1 MPERPSVIVVNSLV
15 SRGSVGGRASLF
27 ALERLG
33 FPVIFVPTV
42 LLPWHP
48 GHGPGTRVIPPDGL
62 SADITRVVD
71 DAGLGGIL
79 SGYFGNSYQIAGL
92 IGTVIRARRFGR
104 PLYLCDPVLG
114 DAGRFYVHHQTY
126 TSIRDDLVPFADIV
140 TPNRFEL
147 AFLAGQDVTRMAD
160 NADLVAAA
168 RSLGRP
174 EVVVTS
180 AFAGPGETGNL
191 LVTLHKAESV
201 AHRAVP
207 HEPPHGTGDL
217 LAALYL
223 GHRLGGAAPQEALVR
238 ATAATLRL
246 VELAAG
252 SAELPL
258 AAGQDAVFAPPANVR
273 IRRYGRWL
281 SRPGWPASTAAR
293 PAGRPSSG
301 GSTAAPR
308 RSLRSC

>member
-1 MPERPSVIVVNSLV
+1 MPEKPPVIVVNSLV
-15 SRGSVGGRASLF
+15 SRGSVGGRASVF

-33 FPVIFVPTV
+33 FPVVFLPTV

-48 GHGPGTRVIPPDGL
+48 GHGPGTRVIPPEGL
-62 SADITRVVD
+62 STDIGRAVD
-71 DAGLGGIL
+71 DARLGGIL

-114 DAGRFYVHHQTY
+114 DAGRFYVHYQTY

-147 AFLAGQDVTRMAD
+147 SFLAGQDFNRMAD

-191 LVTLHKAESV
+191 LVTPDRAELMAHPAV
-201 AHRAVP
+201 AHA
-207 HEPPHGTGDL
+207 PHGAGDL

-223 GHRLGGAAPQEALVR
+223 GHRLGGASPREALER
-238 ATAATLRL
+238 ATGATLRL

-252 SAELPL
+252 AAELPL
-258 AAGQDAVFAPPANVR
+258 AAGQEAFFAPPAG
-273 IRRYGRWL
+273 IRVEAVGD
-281 SRPGWPASTAAR
+281 G
-293 PAGRPSSG
+293 
-301 GSTAAPR
+301 
-308 RSLRSC
+308 